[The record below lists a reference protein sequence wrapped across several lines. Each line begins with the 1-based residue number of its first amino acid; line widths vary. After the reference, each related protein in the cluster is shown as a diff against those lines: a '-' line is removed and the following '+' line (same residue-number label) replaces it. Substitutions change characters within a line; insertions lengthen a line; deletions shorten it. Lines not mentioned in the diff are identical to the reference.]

1 MEKFDLA
8 AEGLQN
14 TVKETGEL
22 EKRANQAGV
31 ELIKASD
38 TLRAIREEVKDME
51 RKRTKQE
58 RLLRDINQV
67 RNHWSGTLSPD
78 SSCNAIRYEEILIYM
93 VIASEFHSFFPSQVT
108 AKKDA
113 EYKDLDSRIR
123 GATQK

>member
-67 RNHWSGTLSPD
+67 GNHWSGTLSPG
-78 SSCNAIRYEEILIYM
+78 SNAIRYEEILINGNSIR
-93 VIASEFHSFFPSQVT
+93 VSWFFPYT
-108 AKKDA
+108 GDC
-113 EYKDLDSRIR
+113 
-123 GATQK
+123 

>member
-67 RNHWSGTLSPD
+67 GNHWSGTLS
-78 SSCNAIRYEEILIYM
+78 SGSNAIRYEEILINGNSIR
-93 VIASEFHSFFPSQVT
+93 VSWFFPYT
-108 AKKDA
+108 GDC
-113 EYKDLDSRIR
+113 
-123 GATQK
+123 

>member
-67 RNHWSGTLSPD
+67 GNHWSRTLWPGS
-78 SSCNAIRYEEILIYM
+78 NAIRYEEILI
-93 VIASEFHSFFPSQVT
+93 
-108 AKKDA
+108 
-113 EYKDLDSRIR
+113 
-123 GATQK
+123 

>member
-67 RNHWSGTLSPD
+67 GNHRSGTL
-78 SSCNAIRYEEILIYM
+78 
-93 VIASEFHSFFPSQVT
+93 
-108 AKKDA
+108 
-113 EYKDLDSRIR
+113 
-123 GATQK
+123 